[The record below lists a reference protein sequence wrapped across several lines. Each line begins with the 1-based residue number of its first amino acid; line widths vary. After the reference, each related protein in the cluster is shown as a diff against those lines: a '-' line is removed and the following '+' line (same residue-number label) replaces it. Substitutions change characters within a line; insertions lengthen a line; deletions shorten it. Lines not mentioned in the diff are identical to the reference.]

1 MVMSESVTIQDIFCQ
16 FLPEYSE
23 THLFSKQQQM
33 AALCI
38 SKCRTAEMGANVSE
52 CESCHKRY
60 IHYNSC
66 RNRHCPMCQGIESD
80 EWIDKQQEN
89 VLDVPYFHTV
99 FTIPDE
105 LNPLVYSNQE
115 LLYNA
120 LYHAAHLTM
129 AELSAD
135 PKHLGAKIGYIS
147 VLHTWG
153 SRMNYHPHLHMIV
166 LGGGLDAA
174 GHWKDKGKKFF
185 FPVKVISAVF
195 KKYYL
200 KELKQLWES
209 RKLGY
214 HGTAGRLHNHY
225 SFKEFL
231 NQLYAKEWIVYT
243 KEAFNGANS
252 VIKYLG
258 RYTHR
263 IAISNR
269 RILSMTSETVTYLA
283 KDYKN
288 GGRMIPYTV
297 QGTDFLRMFL
307 MHVLPKGF
315 VRIRHYGILSC
326 RSKKEKMELC
336 RKLLNC
342 IQYQSQLR
350 NKTTAEKLLI
360 LYHKDICKCEACGGR
375 LSSFRLRGNYS
386 LTG

>member
-1 MVMSESVTIQDIFCQ
+1 MNNEATIQDVFLQ

-23 THLFSKQQQM
+23 TKLFSEEQHM
-33 AALCI
+33 AAQCI
-38 SKCRTAEMGANVSE
+38 LKCRTAEMGANVSE
-52 CESCHKRY
+52 CESCHKKY

-66 RNRHCPMCQGIESD
+66 KNRHCPMCQGMD
-80 EWIDKQQEN
+80 VGEWIDKQQEN

-99 FTIPDE
+99 FTIPEE
-105 LNPLVYSNQE
+105 LYSLVYSNQK
-115 LLYNA
+115 LLYDA

-129 AELSAD
+129 TELSAD
-135 PKHLGAKIGYIS
+135 PKHLGAKIGYIC

-166 LGGGLDAA
+166 LGGGLD
-174 GHWKDKGKKFF
+174 GINHWKDKGKKFF
-185 FPVKVISAVF
+185 FPVKVMSAVF

-200 KELKQLWES
+200 KELKELRELE
-209 RKLGY
+209 KLQY
-214 HGTAGRLHNHY
+214 HGTAIELQNHY
-225 SFKEFL
+225 SFKDL
-231 NQLYAKEWIVYT
+231 INKLYDKDWIVYT

-258 RYTHR
+258 KYTHR

-269 RILSMTSETVTYLA
+269 RIISMTAEKVTYLA

-288 GGRMIPYTV
+288 GGKMIPYTV
-297 QGTDFLRMFL
+297 KGTEFIRMFL

-326 RSKKEKMELC
+326 RSKKEKMNLC

-342 IQYQSQLR
+342 IQYISKLR
-350 NKTTAEKLLI
+350 GKTTAEKLMI
-360 LYHKDICKCEACGGR
+360 LYKKDICKCEACGGN
-375 LSSFRLRGNYS
+375 LLSFRLRGCYT

>member
-1 MVMSESVTIQDIFCQ
+1 MNNEITIQDVFHQ

-23 THLFSKQQQM
+23 TRLFSEEQRM
-33 AALCI
+33 AAQCI
-38 SKCRTAEMGANVSE
+38 LKCRTAEMGVNVSE
-52 CESCHKRY
+52 CESCHKKY

-66 RNRHCPMCQGIESD
+66 KNRHCPMCQGMDVD

-99 FTIPDE
+99 FTIPEE
-105 LNPLVYSNQE
+105 LYSLVYSNQK
-115 LLYNA
+115 LLYDV

-129 AELSAD
+129 TELSAD
-135 PKHLGAKIGYIS
+135 PKHLGAKIGYIC

-166 LGGGLDAA
+166 LGGGLDATN
-174 GHWKDKGKKFF
+174 HWKDKGKKFF
-185 FPVKVISAVF
+185 LPVKVMSAVF

-200 KELKQLWES
+200 KELKKLRES
-209 RKLGY
+209 KRLQY
-214 HGTAGRLHNHY
+214 HGSTVDLQNHY
-225 SFKEFL
+225 FFKEL
-231 NQLYAKEWIVYT
+231 TNKLYEKDWIVYT

-269 RILSMTSETVTYLA
+269 RIISMTTETVTYLA

-288 GGRMIPYTV
+288 GGKMIPYTV
-297 QGTDFLRMFL
+297 KGTEFIRMFL
-307 MHVLPKGF
+307 MHVLPKEF

-326 RSKKEKMELC
+326 RNKKEKMELF

-342 IQYQSQLR
+342 IQYLSQLR
-350 NKTTAEKLLI
+350 NKTTAEKLMI
-360 LYHKDICKCEACGGR
+360 LYKKDICKCEACGGN
-375 LSSFRLRGNYS
+375 LLSFRIRGCYT